1 MVFIW
6 KNFCED
12 EELLISTRNIQE
24 SGESGAS
31 GSPGSLAELDEE
43 DNPFSVGFSGHQPA
57 ENVPE
62 ETISLA
68 LHEARIQELLVAM
81 DEATKHHVKRLA
93 EERQENTA
101 ELETKHAELKSK
113 QDEID
118 SLKELFQHRLQ
129 NQVEQRTNEL
139 WESYEARIDRRL
151 RFECGVKV
159 PFLDMVVYCIVILLF
174 FRNAQKGFEGS
185 VVNFTGLLRSSL
197 ESPTSNPLP
206 KRLLMMLSTSSGIW
220 RLYSI
225 KKSCKKGS
233 FLLVNCSLRERKIKF
248 EV

>member
-1 MVFIW
+1 MIW
-6 KNFCED
+6 ENFCED
-12 EELLISTRNIQE
+12 EELMICTRNIQE
-24 SGESGAS
+24 SGESGVS

-81 DEATKHHVKRLA
+81 DEANKHHVKRLA
-93 EERQENTA
+93 EERQKNT
-101 ELETKHAELKSK
+101 AELKSK

-129 NQVEQRTNEL
+129 NQVDERTNEL
-139 WESYEARIDRRL
+139 WESYEARIHRRL

-159 PFLDMVVYCIVILLF
+159 PFFGFGYLF
-174 FRNAQKGFEGS
+174 
-185 VVNFTGLLRSSL
+185 VL
-197 ESPTSNPLP
+197 
-206 KRLLMMLSTSSGIW
+206 
-220 RLYSI
+220 
-225 KKSCKKGS
+225 
-233 FLLVNCSLRERKIKF
+233 
-248 EV
+248 